1 MEREWVDPIFSDDD
15 NGGTLCFDSCDRF
28 GEGCRN
34 CERVRQA
41 QGNAQNMGRDA

>member
-15 NGGTLCFDSCDRF
+15 SNGSLCFDSCDHF

-34 CERVRQA
+34 CERVREA
-41 QGNAQNMGRDA
+41 RANAQQVVKNA